1 MENNIRVE
9 KYNKDKHFKKVLR
22 MKLREADQRELLASS
37 DCPSYA
43 VGLQR
48 SVEASDLVCY
58 VYLYE
63 DRIIALS
70 GAASTEFDFALVWAM
85 ASDEVFEHWKEV
97 EPLFIKHVNAVLD
110 IPGVVGMG
118 NVIDL
123 RNKAHI
129 KWIKRLGFTLTG
141 IIIKL
146 GGYDF
151 ESFYKSKEGVL
162 SVTLQ

>member
-1 MENNIRVE
+1 MENNIGVE
-9 KYNKDKHFKKVLR
+9 KYNKEKHLKKVLR

-37 DCPSYA
+37 GCPSYA
-43 VGLQR
+43 VGLQQ
-48 SVEASDLVCY
+48 SVEASNLVCY

-70 GAASTEFDFALVWAM
+70 GAVSTGSDLALVWAM

-110 IPGVVGMG
+110 MPEVLTIG

-123 RNKAHI
+123 RNTTHI
-129 KWIKRLGFTLTG
+129 KWIKRLGFKLTG
-141 IIIKL
+141 SIIKL

-151 ESFYKSKEGVL
+151 ESFYKIRLV
-162 SVTLQ
+162 